1 VIGRHL
7 RRKRTLQWLDRVKS
21 LQEIQK
27 LKPVQFEQLVAGLF
41 QSSGYKTATTKGSY
55 DGGIDVIAVKDG
67 RRHLIQCKK
76 FKTQKVSVGM
86 VREFYGAL
94 ADQLSS
100 AKGYFITPGIFT
112 LEAEKYAQDK
122 PIELIDGAKLMEFM
136 KPAGFEGRRCAS
148 VKRYISGPRVGTK
161 MPHL

>member
-1 VIGRHL
+1 VIGRCL
-7 RRKRTLQWLDRVKS
+7 RRKRTLQWLGRVKS

-55 DGGIDVIAVKDG
+55 DGGIDVMAVKDG
-67 RRHLIQCKK
+67 WRHLIQCKK
-76 FKTQKVSVGM
+76 FKTQKVSLGM

>member
-1 VIGRHL
+1 VAG
-7 RRKRTLQWLDRVKS
+7 QS
-21 LQEIQK
+21 QEPPGPKIQK

-41 QSSGYKTATTKGSY
+41 QSSGYKTTTTKGSY
-55 DGGIDVIAVKDG
+55 DGGVDVIAVKDG

-100 AKGYFITPGIFT
+100 AKGYFVTTGDRRPGDQ
-112 LEAEKYAQDK
+112 EAD
-122 PIELIDGAKLMEFM
+122 
-136 KPAGFEGRRCAS
+136 PA
-148 VKRYISGPRVGTK
+148 
-161 MPHL
+161 